1 MQRQKTKRKLLN
13 RLSVLSSACAEN
25 FFLIRLVQ
33 HFYAAQHKQDL
44 FPSACLR
51 LSGLT
56 GYDQDAAFWL
66 ILYIFSLLFPDLNLA
81 STQTGQRLFSVR
93 WSCSGPRHVPGCQ
106 PSSKRE
112 NLSSNGSELAS
123 FADGPVP
130 NFQLG
135 RSQVVALLISRS
147 SASPS
152 SPS

>member
-25 FFLIRLVQ
+25 SGLIRLVQ
-33 HFYAAQHKQDL
+33 YFYAAQHKQDL

-66 ILYIFSLLFPDLNLA
+66 ILCIFSLLFPDLNLA

-93 WSCSGPRHVPGCQ
+93 WSGSGPRHVPGCQ
-106 PSSKRE
+106 PRQRKKIYPQTDQNWPVLQTGLCQISS
-112 NLSSNGSELAS
+112 LA
-123 FADGPVP
+123 VP
-130 NFQLG
+130 RLWPF
-135 RSQVVALLISRS
+135 
-147 SASPS
+147 
-152 SPS
+152 